1 MIPAG
6 AQGGCFY
13 GRIDQLLKAL
23 LQQDGDK
30 EVAMRDNRDTQQKLT
45 ERSCVDFAAALAAKQ
60 SVPGGGGAAALT
72 GALGAA
78 LCSMVAHY
86 TVGKKAYA
94 SVQDDIERILIEAE
108 DVRENLMGLINA
120 DAEAFEPL
128 ARAYSIPKS
137 DPARARTIE
146 LATKTACS
154 APIEMMRQCA
164 RAVPLLEELAE
175 KGSRLL
181 LSDVLC
187 GAALCGAAL
196 VASSANVYVNT
207 GTLGDREFAEGLEA
221 EADSLIGE
229 YAPRAQAVVDA
240 MRAHLRRG

>member
-1 MIPAG
+1 
-6 AQGGCFY
+6 
-13 GRIDQLLKAL
+13 
-23 LQQDGDK
+23 
-30 EVAMRDNRDTQQKLT
+30 MRDNRDTQQKLT

-60 SVPGGGGAAALT
+60 SVPGGGGAAALA
-72 GALGAA
+72 GALGTA

-175 KGSRLL
+175 KSDIVSLHCAVTEKGSRLL

-207 GTLGDREFAEGLEA
+207 GTLGDREFAEELEA
-221 EADSLIGE
+221 EADALIGE

>member
-1 MIPAG
+1 
-6 AQGGCFY
+6 
-13 GRIDQLLKAL
+13 
-23 LQQDGDK
+23 
-30 EVAMRDNRDTQQKLT
+30 MRDNRDTQQKLT
-45 ERSCVDFAAALAAKQ
+45 ELPCVDFAAALAAKQ

-94 SVQDDIERILIEAE
+94 SVQGDIERILIEAD

-207 GTLGDREFAEGLEA
+207 GTLGDREFAEELEA
-221 EADSLIGE
+221 EADTLIGE

>member
-1 MIPAG
+1 
-6 AQGGCFY
+6 
-13 GRIDQLLKAL
+13 
-23 LQQDGDK
+23 
-30 EVAMRDNRDTQQKLT
+30 
-45 ERSCVDFAAALAAKQ
+45 
-60 SVPGGGGAAALT
+60 
-72 GALGAA
+72 
-78 LCSMVAHY
+78 MVAHY

-207 GTLGDREFAEGLEA
+207 GTLGDREFAEELEA
-221 EADSLIGE
+221 EADALIGE

>member
-1 MIPAG
+1 M
-6 AQGGCFY
+6 
-13 GRIDQLLKAL
+13 
-23 LQQDGDK
+23 
-30 EVAMRDNRDTQQKLT
+30 T
-45 ERSCVDFAAALAAKQ
+45 ELSCEEFAHVLAAKQ

-78 LCSMVAHY
+78 LCSMVGNY
-86 TVGKKAYA
+86 TTGKKAYA
-94 SVQDDIERILIEAE
+94 DVQEDIERLLAEAD
-108 DVRENLMGLINA
+108 DVRACLMGLINA

-128 ARAYSIPKS
+128 SRAYGIPKD

-146 LATKTACS
+146 FATKTACA

-164 RAVPLLEELAE
+164 RAVPLLEEMGR

-181 LSDVLC
+181 RSDVLC

-196 VASSANVYVNT
+196 QASSANVYVNT
-207 GTLGDREFAEGLEA
+207 GSLEDRAFAEELEA
-221 EADSLIGE
+221 EADALIAE

-240 MRAHLRRG
+240 MIAQLRRG

>member
-1 MIPAG
+1 
-6 AQGGCFY
+6 
-13 GRIDQLLKAL
+13 
-23 LQQDGDK
+23 
-30 EVAMRDNRDTQQKLT
+30 MRDNREMRQKLT
-45 ERSCVDFAAALAAKQ
+45 ELSCVDFAAALAAKQ
-60 SVPGGGGAAALT
+60 SVPGGGGAAALA
-72 GALGAA
+72 GALGTA

-86 TVGKKAYA
+86 TVGKKAYT

-207 GTLGDREFAEGLEA
+207 GTLGDREFAEELEA
-221 EADSLIGE
+221 EADALIGE